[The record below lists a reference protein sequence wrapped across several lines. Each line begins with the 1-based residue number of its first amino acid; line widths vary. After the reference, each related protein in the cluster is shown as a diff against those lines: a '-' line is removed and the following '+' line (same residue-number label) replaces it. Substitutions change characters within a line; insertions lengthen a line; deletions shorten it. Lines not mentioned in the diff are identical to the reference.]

1 MLALYIFSNF
11 RILVLIEAICLKDM
25 KAIFSFKLFYNKTI
39 KNQSV
44 ETLLGTKT
52 MFAYNDDNSRKTI
65 KSLLPY
71 F

>member
-1 MLALYIFSNF
+1 
-11 RILVLIEAICLKDM
+11 M

-52 MFAYNDDNSRKTI
+52 MFAYNDDNSRKII